1 MPTLRALDTPQLW
14 VLGEDDLDAPSA
26 ETARRLHGLAD
37 AGKRISLAVFPGA
50 EHGIT
55 EYEIA
60 ADGTRASTR
69 YAPGYFEILRDYAR
83 DGRLHATYGKAR
95 VEGHR

>member
-1 MPTLRALDTPQLW
+1 
-14 VLGEDDLDAPSA
+14 VLGGDDLDAPSA
-26 ETARRLHGLAD
+26 ETARRLRGLAD
-37 AGKRISLAVFPGA
+37 DGKRISISIFPGA

-60 ADGTRASTR
+60 ADGSRASTR

-83 DGRLHATYGKAR
+83 DGRVRGTYGKAR
-95 VEGHR
+95 VEGRP